1 MGGMWFDPEVLGDSL
16 SETAGYKS
24 GLALSIEEMCDH
36 LVGTG
41 YEDTLRA
48 SETNV
53 VRLRSEDYDELFYKL
68 LHRIGYTKEEYNGDV
83 TGIGLYHK
91 YKGTQLEPI
100 HTGVQRIFISVWP
113 SLINEALKSGA
124 KLLDPTPFVRAAF
137 DKYGRVGAELAMERI
152 EVMDQGMRLSPHS
165 GVRYTEWDNIEE
177 LKSLFEGGSGSPEEG
192 KFIDQRFI
200 NYLHAN
206 QEKLT
211 EMHWRKFEE
220 LTAEYF
226 YRQGFTVDLGPGS
239 GDDGVDVRVWK
250 EGQDENEDPPHM
262 IIQCKRQKKK
272 IEKVVIKGLYA
283 DMNFLKSEYGLIV
296 TTSELSP
303 GARETI
309 KARGYLIDEVDNSGV
324 KNWLTALQKP
334 GTGIVRV

>member
-1 MGGMWFDPEVLGDSL
+1 MGKMWFKPENLGNSL

-36 LVGTG
+36 LIDTG

-48 SETNV
+48 SETQV
-53 VRLRSEDYDELFYKL
+53 VRLRSEDYDDLFYKL
-68 LHRIGYTKEEYNGDV
+68 LHRIGYTTEEYNGDT
-83 TGIGLYHK
+83 TGIGLFHK
-91 YKGTQLEPI
+91 YRGTKFESI
-100 HTGVQRIFISVWP
+100 HEGVQTLFIKIWP
-113 SLINEALKSGA
+113 SLMEKTMKSGS
-124 KLLDPTPFVRAAF
+124 KLLNPTPFILAAHE
-137 DKYGRVGAELAMERI
+137 KYGRVGADMAIERI
-152 EVMDQGMRLSPHS
+152 EIMDQGMRLSPHS
-165 GVRYTEWDNIEE
+165 GIRYTDWSNIEA
-177 LKSLFEGGSGSPEEG
+177 LNSLFKGGAGSPEEG

-211 EMHWRKFEE
+211 DMHWRKFEE

-226 YRQGFTVDLGPGS
+226 DRQGFTVELGPGS

-250 EGQDENEDPPHM
+250 ENQDENEDAPHI

-272 IEKVVIKGLYA
+272 IEKVIIKGLYS
-283 DMNFLKSEYGLIV
+283 DMEFFESDYGLIV

-309 KARGYLIDEVDNSGV
+309 TARGYLIEEVDNSGV
-324 KNWLTALQKP
+324 KDWLTALQRP
-334 GTGIVRV
+334 GSGIVRV